1 MTWCDTQTTLNGC
14 KVNVIH
20 LLIEKQYYDRC
31 SLGKTTMYNYLW
43 FLQNRIFNHITYTYF
58 SNDWVIAWLFL
69 QMHMMIRFSLFY
81 LYVPNTYIVDTD
93 LGSTQIRKQVK
104 LLVPIIGINVL
115 VILGIQGVSYVITE
129 KNSAQRTLTMQ
140 RKNMEMASSVL
151 CSASKFMSLPVALL
165 KFRCKYSILTK
176 KVRKA
181 TTNKHTHKQ
190 KRGKHTPPPLE
201 A

>member
-1 MTWCDTQTTLNGC
+1 MTWCDTQTTLNGF

-31 SLGKTTMYNYLW
+31 SLEKTTMYNYLW

-104 LLVPIIGINVL
+104 LLVSIIGINVL

-129 KNSAQRTLTMQ
+129 FSTKNLNHAKKKYGNGFFCVVFRIEIYVTACGIVKIQMQ
-140 RKNMEMASSVL
+140 VFNS
-151 CSASKFMSLPVALL
+151 
-165 KFRCKYSILTK
+165 Y
-176 KVRKA
+176 
-181 TTNKHTHKQ
+181 
-190 KRGKHTPPPLE
+190 
-201 A
+201 